1 MFCIDRA
8 FAYDKVVLPSRA
20 SRSSD
25 TNRRE
30 REPPAPAATS
40 SSLSR
45 RGSAASAS
53 AGAGV
58 TALAPRQR
66 APPRGFYTDK
76 GEFDDEEEDR
86 GRNRSSG
93 RKRKGEE
100 ENEEDYQD
108 DEGGDDQEVPL
119 PRTWDCSVGVIFPL
133 IFHYNSTSQRIL
145 SIHTQLYLHL
155 STVVLSFDSECVSSL
170 SSNTALHPLLMK
182 HILSLYLHCRYVLR
196 RTNRGHGPA
205 RCVVRRSLLVLP
217 KLQQG
222 AIPRCQCQC

>member
-1 MFCIDRA
+1 MFPFLSMSQAPHSRLLTALPNPHFAVRCATLSAVALRVFCIDRA

-30 REPPAPAATS
+30 REPPATAATS

-53 AGAGV
+53 VGAGV

-76 GEFDDEEEDR
+76 GEFDDDEEDR
-86 GRNRSSG
+86 GRRSSG

-108 DEGGDDQEVPL
+108 DEGGDDQEAPL
-119 PRTWDCSVGVIFPL
+119 PRTWECSVGFCC
-133 IFHYNSTSQRIL
+133 NSHASVVHLLYLSRIL
-145 SIHTQLYLHL
+145 MFIHACYM
-155 STVVLSFDSECVSSL
+155 SFY
-170 SSNTALHPLLMK
+170 P
-182 HILSLYLHCRYVLR
+182 
-196 RTNRGHGPA
+196 
-205 RCVVRRSLLVLP
+205 
-217 KLQQG
+217 
-222 AIPRCQCQC
+222 

>member
-1 MFCIDRA
+1 MTQAPHSRLLTALPNPHFAVRCATLSAVALRVFCIDRA

-108 DEGGDDQEVPL
+108 DEGGDDQEAPL

-133 IFHYNSTSQRIL
+133 IFHYNSTSQSIL
-145 SIHTQLYLHL
+145 SIHISYIPISLQSSYPLTLSASPHYQTIQLFII
-155 STVVLSFDSECVSSL
+155 S
-170 SSNTALHPLLMK
+170 
-182 HILSLYLHCRYVLR
+182 
-196 RTNRGHGPA
+196 
-205 RCVVRRSLLVLP
+205 
-217 KLQQG
+217 
-222 AIPRCQCQC
+222 